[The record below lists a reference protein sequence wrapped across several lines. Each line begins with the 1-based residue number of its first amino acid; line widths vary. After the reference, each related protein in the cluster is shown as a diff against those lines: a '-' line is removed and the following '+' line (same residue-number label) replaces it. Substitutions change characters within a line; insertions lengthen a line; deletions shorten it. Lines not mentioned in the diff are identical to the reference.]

1 MPVIF
6 FLEDISM
13 KVTIKTIL
21 LLGAMLFVVTQVAY
35 APALPVEEAP
45 EIPAGLAPYF
55 LVGLTSGAFLI
66 RRFFNRKDS

>member
-1 MPVIF
+1 MGI
-6 FLEDISM
+6 
-13 KVTIKTIL
+13 
-21 LLGAMLFVVTQVAY
+21 MLFVVAQAAY